1 MKKSLLAVA
10 VAAALPIA
18 AQAQTNVTMY
28 GVADAGVGYVK
39 TDAPGTSG
47 ALRVD
52 SGIMSTSRWG
62 VRGTEDLGSGLSAFF
77 NAEAE
82 WGVDE
87 GTGGPTAAGSSATPL
102 TFSRRSIVGLQGG
115 FGQIFLGREYTPSFY
130 ANIANDLFGY
140 GLNGSTLAWNVAG
153 LVSIRYSNAIFWN
166 SPSWGGVQ
174 IRAAYGKGAQTG
186 TEYYDSP
193 KKRDNNGEI
202 AVLYT
207 GSALH
212 ANAYYRGGYANTA
225 AGADTIKIKQ
235 YGLGAGYKFGFGRI
249 VAGFAVSDRDDLAG
263 VFNGKT
269 KMANIGLGVNAG
281 AGEFLIQA
289 HQVRAEEVDGIRP
302 KANTLGVGY
311 TYPLSKRTTVY
322 ATYSKVWNKDGA
334 SLIIRNSGNSYA
346 TVADGKPQAFAL
358 GIRHQF

>member
-10 VAAALPIA
+10 VAAALPMA

-28 GVADAGVGYVK
+28 GIADAGVGYVK
-39 TDAPGTSG
+39 PDAPGTTG
-47 ALRVD
+47 AMRVD

-62 VRGTEDLGSGLSAFF
+62 VRGTEDLGGGLSAFF
-77 NAEAE
+77 NAEAH

-87 GTGGPTAAGSSATPL
+87 GVGDTANALSFG
-102 TFSRRSIVGLQGG
+102 RRSFVGLQGG
-115 FGQIFLGREYTPSFY
+115 FGQVFLGREYTPAFY

-140 GLNGSTLAWNVAG
+140 GMNGSTLAWNVAG

-166 SPSWGGVQ
+166 SPNWGGLQ
-174 IRAAYGKGAQTG
+174 IRTAYGKGAVSG

-202 AVLYT
+202 ALMYT
-207 GSALH
+207 GGAAH
-212 ANAYYRGGYANTA
+212 ANIYYRGGYANTA
-225 AGADTIKIKQ
+225 AGAPTTKIKQ
-235 YGLGAGYKFGFGRI
+235 YGLGGGYKFGFGRV
-249 VAGFAVSDRDDLAG
+249 VAGFAISDPDNAG
-263 VFNGKT
+263 AVTDKV
-269 KMANIGLGVNAG
+269 KMANLGLGVRAG

-289 HQVRAEEVDGIRP
+289 HHVRYTDIGAGTP

-311 TYPLSKRTTVY
+311 TYPLSKRTTLY
-322 ATYSKVWNKDGA
+322 ATYAKVWNKDGA
-334 SLIIRNSGNSYA
+334 ALMIRNSANSYA
-346 TVADGKPQAFAL
+346 TVADGKPQAIAL